1 MKRKGISKQTIAR
14 YMAAFI
20 EIKAAIDANPKCQT
34 SQICRQFKIGQH
46 PVTMLKKTGVIV
58 QKNGRKKW
66 VGNEPNVEMV
76 VQIAEAI
83 HNYHAELR
91 SRGLKGEMFDRK
103 NKAVETT
110 NAIKPTQSDVEAW
123 KTRYSEQKAP
133 KTDIQI
139 QNTERKP
146 YTIETMYDDIAK
158 NSRERYENSL
168 KNSGEIESS
177 KPIKKRFDVKI
188 FGIKLF
194 SFNY

>member
-14 YMAAFI
+14 YLAAFI

-103 NKAVETT
+103 NKAVEMT
-110 NAIKPTQSDVEAW
+110 NAIKPMVTELEAW
-123 KTRYSEQKAP
+123 KHRYIKQEAVKTNISIQSEVYDQSMISEF
-133 KTDIQI
+133 IQH
-139 QNTERKP
+139 N
-146 YTIETMYDDIAK
+146 
-158 NSRERYENSL
+158 
-168 KNSGEIESS
+168 GEIESS
-177 KPIKKRFDVKI
+177 KPIKKRFQVKI

>member
-20 EIKAAIDANPKCQT
+20 EIKAAIDANPKCHT
-34 SQICRQFKIGQH
+34 SHICREFKIGQH
-46 PVTMLKKTGVIV
+46 PITMLKQMGVIE
-58 QKNGRKKW
+58 QKNGRKRW
-66 VGNEPNVEMV
+66 VGNEPNVSMV
-76 VQIAEAI
+76 IQIAEAV

-91 SRGLKGEMFDRK
+91 SRKSNGEMFTKKKR
-103 NKAVETT
+103 VQST
-110 NAIKPTQSDVEAW
+110 NAIKPIQSDVEAW
-123 KTRYSEQKAP
+123 KTRYNEQKAP

>member
-20 EIKAAIDANPKCQT
+20 EIKAAIDANPKCHT
-34 SQICRQFKIGQH
+34 SHICREFKIGQH
-46 PVTMLKKTGVIV
+46 PVTMLKQMGVIE
-58 QKNGRKKW
+58 QKHGRKRW
-66 VGNEPNVEMV
+66 VGNEPNVSMV
-76 VQIAEAI
+76 IQIAEAV

-91 SRGLKGEMFDRK
+91 SRKSNGEMFTKKKR
-103 NKAVETT
+103 VQTT
-110 NAIKPTQSDVEAW
+110 NAIKPTQSDINEW

-158 NSRERYENSL
+158 NSRERYDNSL

-177 KPIKKRFDVKI
+177 KPKKRPFKIRI
-188 FGIKLF
+188 FGFHLF
-194 SFNY
+194 TINL